1 MAISDGLGSI
11 IGGAIS
17 GLLGLGSSAMSM
29 GLSYGQ
35 TKALQER
42 QFEWQERMSNT
53 AYQRATKDMR
63 AAGLNPILAGMSQ
76 TGASTPSGA
85 SGQGANVNLGEGM
98 TNGIATAL
106 QVQKNKA
113 ETRYLDEQAKTEQA
127 KRENFEANT
136 SLQKMQKIGQ
146 EIDNMN
152 MPEKYKQEF
161 KQMASQ
167 TVLNYA
173 TASANQINAVANQMN
188 AETNR
193 IVGKAQAKYTN
204 ERARGFSESH
214 SETNGKNGNIG
225 LGKWFQYGKGENEGY
240 TRSKTW

>member
-1 MAISDGLGSI
+1 MNFDLGGML
-11 IGGAIS
+11 GGAIS

-35 TKALQER
+35 NKKLQQR
-42 QFEWQERMSNT
+42 QFDFQERMSNT
-53 AYQRATKDMR
+53 AYQRATEDMR
-63 AAGLNPILAGMSQ
+63 AAGLNPIMAGMSQ

-98 TNGIATAL
+98 TEGIATAL

-113 ETRYLDEQAKTEQA
+113 ETNYLDEQAKTEKA

-136 SLQKMQKIGQ
+136 GLQKMQKIGQ

-173 TASANQINAVANQMN
+173 TASANQVNATANKMQAEASKQN
-188 AETNR
+188 AETNKDSSPWKTS
-193 IVGKAQAKYTN
+193 VD
-204 ERARGFSESH
+204 
-214 SETNGKNGNIG
+214 
-225 LGKWFQYGKGENEGY
+225 LGKKGYNWAKKKGLEKYILPMNWG
-240 TRSKTW
+240 RN